1 MTAAG
6 GTAIGGW
13 VRYVTRYGIWTYVRR
28 TEVLR
33 SIRRH
38 TAGEEET

>member
-28 TEVLR
+28 TGVLR